1 MLASRAEGRYLRL
14 GEPANPPPGPGINY
28 IRRSFAHTLVKPAV
42 SVLRKRPPHALAY
55 LLVRRS
61 RTVAG
66 FGGEGGGQ
74 GQERGSGHTGEG
86 GGRGGGGL
94 IMLLL
99 PRLVNTVIG
108 VFLRCWLTAIF
119 KRGKLERSS
128 RTIHYLF
135 KPALLR
141 AHDPWRIL
149 YLFLFL
155 FLSLSFLSLRFL
167 SLFHSRLS
175 MGRRHRRC

>member
-66 FGGEGGGQ
+66 FRGEGGGQ
-74 GQERGSGHTGEG
+74 GQERGSGHAG
-86 GGRGGGGL
+86 GGRRKRGRGADNAAAATSCKYRDWRF
-94 IMLLL
+94 
-99 PRLVNTVIG
+99 PPVLVNSD
-108 VFLRCWLTAIF
+108 F
-119 KRGKLERSS
+119 
-128 RTIHYLF
+128 
-135 KPALLR
+135 
-141 AHDPWRIL
+141 
-149 YLFLFL
+149 
-155 FLSLSFLSLRFL
+155 
-167 SLFHSRLS
+167 
-175 MGRRHRRC
+175 